1 MRGHLLTACALAFV
15 ALMALPASSLT
26 APAADLGGVLQGPPS
41 SLSPLTALATDLGAS
56 PLDRP
61 VSIVVGLQLRDRDGL
76 DGFLARASDPASPDY
91 QAWLTQD
98 EFNGL
103 YAPTTEQEAAVVAWL
118 TDAGFTVTGTWSNH
132 LLVQALG
139 DNAAVQRAFGVR
151 VHEVLF
157 DGGQH
162 FAVLDEP
169 QFPASVAPFVTGVLG
184 LDDLAQMQPLQAP
197 GGDDA
202 TAKHRKPVEVTP
214 NDSVGT
220 ACCYWSPRDTNAFY
234 NEDHNGA
241 HTGAGQTVVIVG
253 AYDFLTAD
261 FTGFNA
267 QMALSNPA
275 VTRVCAGSGAG
286 CSFNSQQSSEI
297 SLDVEYAHG
306 TAPSAGLVS
315 IMAQSTLL
323 TDFTTAYNSVV
334 TRNDGHSVST
344 SWGLCEKQMSS
355 ATRATDDGIFAN
367 GNALGQSWF
376 AASGDSGSNDCP
388 AQVGRK
394 GVDYPASSPYI
405 MGVGGTHGTCP
416 AGSFTPT
423 NPVCSGYG
431 SEAGW
436 SGSGGGD
443 SLYYAKPSWQT
454 GCTVPT
460 GNRHVPDVSLVADSS
475 PGYLVAF
482 NGAWYAI
489 GGTSAAAPQVAGM
502 FAGLDQAKAAGGVG
516 LPGTRLYQ
524 LCAGNSFHDI
534 TSGSNGAYS
543 AVAGYDRVT
552 GIGTINEGNLITN
565 W

>member
-1 MRGHLLTACALAFV
+1 M
-15 ALMALPASSLT
+15 
-26 APAADLGGVLQGPPS
+26 
-41 SLSPLTALATDLGAS
+41 
-56 PLDRP
+56 
-61 VSIVVGLQLRDRDGL
+61 
-76 DGFLARASDPASPDY
+76 
-91 QAWLTQD
+91 
-98 EFNGL
+98 
-103 YAPTTEQEAAVVAWL
+103 
-118 TDAGFTVTGTWSNH
+118 
-132 LLVQALG
+132 
-139 DNAAVQRAFGVR
+139 
-151 VHEVLF
+151 LF
-157 DGGQH
+157 RS
-162 FAVLDEP
+162 
-169 QFPASVAPFVTGVLG
+169 ASVAPFVTGVIG
-184 LDDLAQMQPLQAP
+184 LDDLAQAAPLQAP
-197 GGDDA
+197 GDGA
-202 TAKHRKPVEVTP
+202 GAQHRKPVEVTP

-220 ACCYWSPRDTNAFY
+220 ACCYWSPRDTNNFY

-253 AYDFLTAD
+253 AYDFLTSD

-267 QMALSNPA
+267 QMGLSNPA

-286 CSFNSQQSSEI
+286 CAFNSQQSSEI

-315 IMAQSTLL
+315 IMSQSTLL
-323 TDFTTAYNSVV
+323 TDFTTAYNLVV

-344 SWGLCEKQMSS
+344 SWGLCEKQMAA
-355 ATRATDDGIFAN
+355 ATRATDDNIFAN
-367 GNALGQSWF
+367 GNAIGQSWF

-394 GVDYPASSPYI
+394 GVDYPASSPYV

-416 AGSFTPT
+416 AGSFTPS

-431 SEAGW
+431 SESGW

-443 SLYYAKPSWQT
+443 SVYYAKPSWQT

-516 LPGTRLYQ
+516 HPGTRLYQ
-524 LCAGNSFHDI
+524 LCAGTSFHDI